1 MEMRADSI
9 REYSYPDG
17 SAWAGNAVRT
27 GRNQQ

>member
-17 SAWAGNAVRT
+17 PAWAGEAVLTERK
-27 GRNQQ
+27 QS